1 MRVLGPVEVVGDD
14 GAVSLA
20 GKQARLLAALLVTR
34 GKTCETDELVE
45 AIWHGSAP
53 ASARKLVQV
62 YVSQL
67 RKSLPAAIAI
77 ETRQGGYTVS
87 VARDAL
93 DATRFE
99 QLLRE
104 SGQAR
109 AAGNAAL
116 ALSLADR
123 ALGLWRGRA
132 YGELAYE
139 EFARAES
146 DRLEELRLG
155 AVEERIA
162 AFLDLGRHDSV
173 LGEALAHAQANE
185 LSEGAHELV
194 MLALY
199 RCGRQADALEH
210 FSIYRERLD
219 EELGLEPGQQLREL
233 QRRILQQDPELDVVA
248 DVQVTTAL
256 PVPPNPLVGREQ
268 EVAALRALLE
278 RRESRLVVLAGAGGS
293 GKTRL
298 ALEIARQVAADYAN
312 GVVLVELAPL
322 RDPELVLPTIAQALD
337 VAIDADEDLLDTL
350 ARALESQELLLVLDN
365 AEHVRAAAPA
375 YAEIV
380 ARAERLTLLVTSR
393 AVLHVSGEQVVPV
406 GPLAED
412 DAVEL
417 LRQRARLLDPTFEV
431 TAANEADVREIC
443 RRVDGLPLAIELA
456 AARVRALTARALR
469 ERLDDRLG
477 VLTGGPRDLPARQQ
491 TLRETIAWSVDL
503 LDESERDVLAKLA
516 VFPGGAS
523 LEAAEEVCG
532 ADLDTLATLV
542 DDHLLRREDVIEEPR
557 FGMLETLREYA
568 AELLGDDRVAAA
580 HAMARY
586 LADVVDEVDLASR
599 GVSPALARL
608 DAELDNVRAALA
620 ACVEVGDAELEVRL
634 AGGMWRYCWVRGL
647 GREGLR
653 WIEPALA
660 RGDAGAST
668 ARARALHGA
677 GGLAW
682 SVGDFERA
690 VELASAAIPVAQEA
704 GATWDEMA
712 ANTVLG
718 AVTNS
723 LGESERARA
732 YHQRSLELSEE
743 LGIEPV
749 VSKVNLAGIALDLGD
764 NEEARRMLDDV
775 LVIHRRN
782 ENVSGIGFA
791 LLNRGVAN
799 HALGR
804 HDAARRDFEEAQVC
818 LAEVGF
824 TAHVARTKQG
834 LAAFAASQGDFE
846 EAARLMGLAT
856 RELDELGVPDGQFGV
871 LMNAE
876 TVERAREALGD
887 EAFEAAYAAGRGEPT
902 EGTSAALAR

>member
-1 MRVLGPVEVVGDD
+1 MVVMAAGDVRVLGPVEVVADD
-14 GAVSLA
+14 GAISLA
-20 GKQARLLAALLVTR
+20 GKQARLLAALLVDAGKTR
-34 GKTCETDELVE
+34 GTDELVE
-45 AIWHGSAP
+45 AIWDGAAP

-67 RKSLPAAIAI
+67 RRVLPEEITI
-77 ETRQGGYTVS
+77 ETRQGGYAASVS
-87 VARDAL
+87 GDAL
-93 DATRFE
+93 DAARFE
-99 QLLRE
+99 RLLRE
-104 SGQAR
+104 STEAR
-109 AAGNAAL
+109 EAGNAAL

-139 EFARAES
+139 DVARAES
-146 DRLEELRLG
+146 ERLEELRLV
-155 AVEERIA
+155 ALEER
-162 AFLDLGRHDSV
+162 LDALLALGRHAHV
-173 LGEALAHAQANE
+173 LGEVQAHSVENPLRE
-185 LSEGAHELV
+185 RAHELA

-199 RCGRQADALEH
+199 RSGRQADALEH
-210 FSIYRERLD
+210 YATLRARLD
-219 EELGLEPGQQLREL
+219 EELGLEPSPALREL
-233 QRRILQQDPELDVVA
+233 QRRILQQDPELDVAA
-248 DVQVTTAL
+248 DVRATSTL

-268 EVAALRALLE
+268 EVTAVCALLE
-278 RRESRLVVLAGAGGS
+278 RRASRLVVLTGAGGS

-298 ALEIARQVAADYAN
+298 ALEVARQVAGSYAN

-322 RDPELVLPTIAQALD
+322 RDPALVLPTIAQALD
-337 VAIDADEDLLDTL
+337 VAIDADEELLDAL

-365 AEHVRAAAPA
+365 AEHVRSAAPA
-375 YAEIV
+375 YSELV

-393 AVLHVSGEQVVPV
+393 AVLHVSREQVVPV

-417 LRQRARLLDPTFEV
+417 LSQRARLLNPTFEV
-431 TAANEADVREIC
+431 TTANEDDVREIC

-456 AARVRALTARALR
+456 AARVRTLTARALR

-477 VLTGGPRDLPARQQ
+477 LLTGGPRDLPARQQ

-503 LDESERDVLAKLA
+503 LDRGERDVLAKLA
-516 VFPGGAS
+516 VFPSGAS
-523 LEAAEEVCG
+523 LEAAEKVCG

-542 DDHLLRREDVIEEPR
+542 DDHLLRRGDVADELR

-568 AELLGDDRVAAA
+568 LELLGDERLTVA

-608 DAELDNVRAALA
+608 DPELDNVRAALSV
-620 ACVEVGDAELEVRL
+620 CVEVGDAELEIRL

-647 GREGLR
+647 GRDGLR
-653 WIEPALA
+653 WIEAALA
-660 RGDAGAST
+660 RGDGRASA

-690 VELASAAIPVAQEA
+690 VELASAAIPVAQEV

-723 LGESERARA
+723 LGERERART
-732 YHQRSLELSEE
+732 YHERSLELSEE

-749 VSKVNLAGIALDLGD
+749 VPKLNLATIALDLGD
-764 NEEARRMLDDV
+764 NGEARRMLDDV
-775 LVIHRRN
+775 LAIHRRN
-782 ENVSGIGFA
+782 ENVAGIGGA
-791 LLNRGVAN
+791 LLNRGAAN
-799 HALGR
+799 YGLGQ
-804 HDAARRDFEEAQVC
+804 HDASRRDFEEAQLC
-818 LAEVGF
+818 FEELGF
-824 TAHVARTKQG
+824 SAHVARTRQG
-834 LAAFAASQGDFE
+834 LAAYAASQGSFE
-846 EAARLMGLAT
+846 EAARLMGRAT
-856 RELDELGVPDGQFGV
+856 RELEELGVPDGQFGD
-871 LMNAE
+871 LMNAA

-887 EAFEAAYAAGRGEPT
+887 DAYTAAYAAGLEVD
-902 EGTSAALAR
+902 